1 MTQPNSSRLVSFLD
15 STILLSLLF
24 LSAEVAAVEGKVQ
37 LSQMEVVDCIVE
49 GSVRQMGRS
58 FVYQEPPRM
67 ARLTQFECAS
77 LGGTFKIYDPT
88 EPDSVMEQWLPF
100 AERGDADAQHRLGLL
115 YEGAMGAE
123 ANYEKAAYWYTQ
135 AAAQGHRE
143 ALYSM
148 SVFFEK
154 GLGVEK
160 DLVEAVNWY
169 RKASGLENDSIM
181 LSSQAYAEIEEMR
194 ESLKGE
200 LASVEIQRDVLWQQ
214 VEDLRAKQNTS
225 GGSEA
230 RVEVLESLIN
240 DLSASLDEK
249 EASLAKLPVV
259 QVLPEAD
266 QADDAPPPV
275 FKFQELPGKLMRQRQ
290 IGRFYAVVIGNT
302 DYRWLPFLATPGND
316 ATIIA
321 ELLEKKYGF
330 STQLLIDADE
340 EEIKRAIYTVET
352 AAKKDDN
359 ILIYFAGHGRMNQ
372 AERARM
378 KGYWMPTNA
387 DPTQDANW
395 VDNWWITDHLDA
407 SPAKRALIIA
417 DSCYGGVFSTDL
429 PIGPVLEMP
438 EFSDKEM
445 RAKLERR
452 SRFVLSSGGLQ
463 PFVVADENDSS
474 APGNSVFAAAFI
486 DVLEEN
492 TGSLSVVEL
501 YGRVFDKMDRLLRGQ
516 GPMPEPELRVIRA
529 AGHESEGD
537 YFFVKN

>member
-1 MTQPNSSRLVSFLD
+1 MAF
-15 STILLSLLF
+15 
-24 LSAEVAAVEGKVQ
+24 EGKVQ

-49 GSVRQMGRS
+49 GSVRQMGRN

-77 LGGTFKIYDPT
+77 MGGTFKIYDPT
-88 EPDSVMEQWLPF
+88 APDAVMEQWLPF

-123 ANYEKAAYWYTQ
+123 PDYEKAAYWYSQ

-143 ALYSM
+143 SLYSM

-154 GLGVEK
+154 GLGVQK
-160 DLVEAVNWY
+160 DLLEAISWY
-169 RKASGLENDSIM
+169 RKASGLENDNLM
-181 LSSQAYAEIEEMR
+181 WSSQAYKEIDEMR
-194 ESLKGE
+194 ATLQGE
-200 LASVEIQRDVLWQQ
+200 LAAVEIQRDVLWQQ
-214 VEDLRAKQNTS
+214 VEDLKAAQS
-225 GGSEA
+225 EQGSDA
-230 RVEVLESLIN
+230 RVKALESLIE
-240 DLSASLDEK
+240 DLSASLEEK
-249 EASLAKLPVV
+249 EASLAKLPAV
-259 QVLPEAD
+259 QVLPSTEKVAESAEPTTPTAD
-266 QADDAPPPV
+266 PPPPQ
-275 FKFQELPGKLMRQRQ
+275 FKFQELPGKLMRQKQ

-302 DYRWLPFLATPGND
+302 DYRWLPFLETPRND
-316 ATIIA
+316 AATIA
-321 ELLEKKYGF
+321 ELLEKNYGF
-330 STQLLIDADE
+330 STQLLLDADE

-352 AAKKDDN
+352 TARDSDN
-359 ILIYFAGHGRMNQ
+359 ILIYFAGHGRMSE
-372 AERARM
+372 ADRARM

-387 DPTQDANW
+387 DPAQDANW

-407 SPAKRALIIA
+407 SAARRALVIA

-429 PIGPVLEMP
+429 PIGPVLQMP
-438 EFSDKEM
+438 EFTDKEM

-452 SRFVLSSGGLQ
+452 SRFVLSSGDLQ
-463 PFVVADENDSS
+463 PFVVVDESADAETSH
-474 APGNSVFAAAFI
+474 SVFAAAFI

-501 YGRVFDKMDRLLRGQ
+501 YGRVFDRMDRLLRGL